1 MSDLMMRSVAPI
13 DEALWAKID
22 EMVLTVVK
30 KTLVG
35 RRFLPMVGPLG
46 WGVEQVPSFGFT
58 VASGAAMTAE
68 RVTYLPLQEIK
79 ADFLIRAKNLAVAAD
94 TPFALDLGAVAI
106 AAGELAKAEDTLIL
120 GAVAKGAAQS
130 PLGDWN
136 KMGEAVKAIAAAT
149 AKLLEAGFDGPYAVV
164 MGPAQYATLA
174 GMVQYG
180 AREME
185 MVEKL
190 ARAGL
195 FVSPTWGAHH
205 AGEVLVVS
213 PQAWNMDLVVG
224 QDIVTAYLGNE
235 GLDHR
240 FRVLETLAVRIKR
253 PGASCIL
260 K

>member
-1 MSDLMMRSVAPI
+1 MSDLMMRSTAPI
-13 DEALWAKID
+13 DEGLWAKID
-22 EMVLTVVK
+22 EMVLTVAK
-30 KTLVG
+30 KNLVG

-46 WGVEQVPSFGFT
+46 WGVEVAPSFGFT
-58 VASGAAMTAE
+58 VADGAAMTADK
-68 RVTYLPLQEIK
+68 VAYLPLQEIK
-79 ADFLIRAKNLAVAAD
+79 AEFLVRAKNLAMAAD

-106 AAGELAKAEDTLIL
+106 AAGELAKAEDKLIL
-120 GAVAKGAAQS
+120 GALVKGAAES
-130 PLGDWN
+130 PLGDWA
-136 KMGEAVKAIAAAT
+136 KMGEAVKAIASAT
-149 AKLLEAGFDGPYAVV
+149 AKLLAAGFDGPYAVV
-164 MGPAQYATLA
+164 MGPADYAMLA

-195 FVSPTWGAHH
+195 FVSPSWGAGH

-224 QDIVTAYLGNE
+224 QDMVTAYLGNE

-240 FRVLETLAVRIKR
+240 FRVFETLAVRLKR